1 MVNRLSHCGCT
12 GTQASSWAKHLIL
25 SLFMSDREILEKAEA
40 RVLVPSY
47 YATVKKVGKKEAA
60 LWLMKKIRDIER
72 HYGVGFERRVRTYM
86 REVDEQELLND

>member
-1 MVNRLSHCGCT
+1 MD
-12 GTQASSWAKHLIL
+12 KHLIL

-72 HYGVGFERRVRTYM
+72 HYGYGFERRVRTYM

>member
-1 MVNRLSHCGCT
+1 MDNLT
-12 GTQASSWAKHLIL
+12 IL
-25 SLFMSDREILEKAEA
+25 SSSMSDREILEKAEA